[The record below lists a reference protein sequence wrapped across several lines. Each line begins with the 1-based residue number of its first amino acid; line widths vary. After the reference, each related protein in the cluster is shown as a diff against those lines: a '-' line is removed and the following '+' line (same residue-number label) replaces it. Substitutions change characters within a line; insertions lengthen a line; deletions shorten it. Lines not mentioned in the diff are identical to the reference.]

1 MPGDSRVMARILDT
15 RAARSVISRIVSAV
29 MTSNAMMVQAIF
41 RMAPAWI
48 LDTLQ
53 EKRGASSYTGL
64 DNTS

>member
-41 RMAPAWI
+41 RMAQRGYWI
-48 LDTLQ
+48 RC
-53 EKRGASSYTGL
+53 KRSAAQVAIQVWIIRV
-64 DNTS
+64 